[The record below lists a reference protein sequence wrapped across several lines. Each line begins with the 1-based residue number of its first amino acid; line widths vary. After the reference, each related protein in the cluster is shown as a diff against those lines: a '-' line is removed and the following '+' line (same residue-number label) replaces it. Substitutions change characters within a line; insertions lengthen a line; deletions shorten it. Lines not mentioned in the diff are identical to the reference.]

1 MPGVAYT
8 WLKMAADINGSSD
21 VQDREGS
28 LEITG
33 FSQGIKVAVGSTR
46 SKLAGRHTCA
56 PMLIE
61 KKYEFV
67 LELFFIIFRHMQIVT
82 KTYIAIITSRPATSE
97 NPLINAPLSFL
108 KG

>member
-21 VQDREGS
+21 VQDCEGS

-33 FSQGIKVAVGSTR
+33 FSQGIKAAVGGTR
-46 SKLAGRHTCA
+46 SNFAGRHTCA

-67 LELFFIIFRHMQIVT
+67 LQLFLLFFGIC
-82 KTYIAIITSRPATSE
+82 K
-97 NPLINAPLSFL
+97 L
-108 KG
+108 